1 MIEEVKETII
11 NRIGELAQEASPATL
26 KILATTLEITDK
38 VGREDPNE
46 KYLSSMLELF
56 KDMQKQSE
64 SLFKN
69 TSSENLSL
77 ADISNLIHGESAKP
91 TVSTTVEG

>member
-11 NRIGELAQEASPATL
+11 TRIGELAQEASPATL
-26 KILATTLEITDK
+26 KILAATLEITDK

-56 KDMQKQSE
+56 KNMQKQSE

-69 TSSENLSL
+69 TAPESLSL
-77 ADISNLIHGESAKP
+77 ADISNLIHGEPSA
-91 TVSTTVEG
+91 STTAEG

>member
-11 NRIGELAQEASPATL
+11 TRIGELAQEASPATL
-26 KILATTLEITDK
+26 KILAATLEITDK

-56 KDMQKQSE
+56 KSMQKQSE

-69 TSSENLSL
+69 TASENLSL
-77 ADISNLIHGESAKP
+77 TDISKMIHGEPSA
-91 TVSTTVEG
+91 STTAEG

>member
-11 NRIGELAQEASPATL
+11 TRIGELAQEASPATL
-26 KILATTLEITDK
+26 KILAATLEITDK
-38 VGREDPNE
+38 VGREDSNE

-56 KDMQKQSE
+56 KNMQKQSE

-69 TSSENLSL
+69 TAPESLSL
-77 ADISNLIHGESAKP
+77 TDISKMIHGEHSTP
-91 TVSTTVEG
+91 TVSVEG